1 MGGKGGVC
9 LFQYNL
15 KIDDAPILR
24 LLDSILEEA
33 LRRNAS
39 DIHCEPGEEGT
50 RIRCR
55 IDGVLQQTQLVPSF
69 RHQPLVS
76 VIKLLGGMDIAEK
89 RQPQDGR
96 AFVERDGVRT
106 DLRISTLPTL
116 IGEKIVLR
124 ILAADRGQGKLDN
137 RDWDARTLARYRRLY
152 RGGCGLVLVTGPTG
166 SGKTTTLY
174 ATLAELNHAEVNI
187 VTLEDPVEYRLDGI
201 NQVAVNRK
209 AGLTFVTGLRSLLR
223 QDPDILMVGE
233 IRDGETAG
241 ISIQAALTGHL
252 VFSTLHTNTA
262 LGAVVRLLDMG
273 VEPYLVT
280 AALRGVA
287 AQRLVRRLC
296 SSCRE
301 AYVPA
306 ADAWERRYLRLPAD
320 GQAVLYR
327 PKGCPEC
334 HGTGYRGRLAL
345 REVVELTP
353 ALKRQILEGA
363 TEETLT
369 LTARGEGVVFLA
381 EDGWRKVLAGATS
394 AEELLRVLEVA

>member
-1 MGGKGGVC
+1 M
-9 LFQYNL
+9 FQYNL

-116 IGEKIVLR
+116 TGEKIVLR
-124 ILAADRGQGKLDN
+124 ILAADRGQGKLDD

-223 QDPDILMVGE
+223 QDPDVIMVGE
-233 IRDGETAG
+233 LRDEETIATALT
-241 ISIQAALTGHL
+241 AAETGHL
-252 VFSTLHTNTA
+252 VFGTLHTS
-262 LGAVVRLLDMG
+262 GAVEAIHRILDVFPDRLRQIQSQLAVSLAAVVSQRLLRRRDGTGRVGAYEILIM
-273 VEPYLVT
+273 T
-280 AALRGVA
+280 DAMRN
-287 AQRLVRRLC
+287 LVREGRMEQMRNFMQTGSRLGMQTM
-296 SSCRE
+296 E
-301 AYVPA
+301 QALA
-306 ADAWERRYLRLPAD
+306 TLRRKRL
-320 GQAVLYR
+320 L
-327 PKGCPEC
+327 
-334 HGTGYRGRLAL
+334 
-345 REVVELTP
+345 
-353 ALKRQILEGA
+353 
-363 TEETLT
+363 
-369 LTARGEGVVFLA
+369 
-381 EDGWRKVLAGATS
+381 
-394 AEELLRVLEVA
+394 

>member
-1 MGGKGGVC
+1 MLRWGGKGGVC

-50 RIRCR
+50 RVRCR

-262 LGAVVRLLDMG
+262 LGAVVRLLDM
-273 VEPYLVT
+273 VWSLTWSRRPCEAWRPSAWSAVF
-280 AALRGVA
+280 
-287 AQRLVRRLC
+287 VR
-296 SSCRE
+296 
-301 AYVPA
+301 PA
-306 ADAWERRYLRLPAD
+306 ARPTCLPRMPGNGAICACRRTGRQSCTGRRAARSAM
-320 GQAVLYR
+320 GRGIGAVW
-327 PKGCPEC
+327 PCGK
-334 HGTGYRGRLAL
+334 
-345 REVVELTP
+345 
-353 ALKRQILEGA
+353 
-363 TEETLT
+363 
-369 LTARGEGVVFLA
+369 
-381 EDGWRKVLAGATS
+381 
-394 AEELLRVLEVA
+394 

>member
-1 MGGKGGVC
+1 M
-9 LFQYNL
+9 
-15 KIDDAPILR
+15 
-24 LLDSILEEA
+24 
-33 LRRNAS
+33 
-39 DIHCEPGEEGT
+39 
-50 RIRCR
+50 
-55 IDGVLQQTQLVPSF
+55 
-69 RHQPLVS
+69 
-76 VIKLLGGMDIAEK
+76 
-89 RQPQDGR
+89 
-96 AFVERDGVRT
+96 
-106 DLRISTLPTL
+106 
-116 IGEKIVLR
+116 
-124 ILAADRGQGKLDN
+124 
-137 RDWDARTLARYRRLY
+137 
-152 RGGCGLVLVTGPTG
+152 
-166 SGKTTTLY
+166 
-174 ATLAELNHAEVNI
+174 
-187 VTLEDPVEYRLDGI
+187 
-201 NQVAVNRK
+201 
-209 AGLTFVTGLRSLLR
+209 
-223 QDPDILMVGE
+223 
-233 IRDGETAG
+233 
-241 ISIQAALTGHL
+241 
-252 VFSTLHTNTA
+252 
-262 LGAVVRLLDMG
+262 LDMG

-381 EDGWRKVLAGATS
+381 EDGWCKVLAGATS
-394 AEELLRVLEVA
+394 AEELLRVLGVA